1 MVDLLLQV
9 SDHNPTFGLVKLT
22 MVASEGDLSPQVES
36 VQLLALL
43 QEVGAKAAQYIFR
56 GVWTKNQNSNAKNR
70 LNLQRILFTTF

>member
-43 QEVGAKAAQYIFR
+43 QEVGAKAA
-56 GVWTKNQNSNAKNR
+56 
-70 LNLQRILFTTF
+70 